1 MDAKAFTA
9 LLVGI
14 ITALIALI
22 GYWNTHYLQ
31 RRDRRALMY
40 AEAVAAMRTYEQAPY
55 LVRRRADSS
64 GATRAAIAAQL
75 IDANTRVS
83 YNEKLLLMD
92 SMPVGTAFGLLLEV
106 TRAQLSRYRDE
117 AWRTAV
123 MAHDEEV
130 PQSTLQYSYDNEA
143 EWGLC
148 IVAMQRELKLWGWA
162 GRRDTLRECADLVG
176 ARARQLKS

>member
-1 MDAKAFTA
+1 MDAKAFTV

-64 GATRAAIAAQL
+64 GTTRAAIAAQL

-83 YNEKLLLMD
+83 YNQKLLLMD
-92 SMPVGTAFGLLLEV
+92 SLPVGTAYGLLLKV
-106 TRAQLSRYRDE
+106 TQARLSRYRDE
-117 AWRTAV
+117 AWMTAV
-123 MAHDEEV
+123 MASDEEV
-130 PQSTLQYSYDNEA
+130 PQSTLQYPYDNEA
-143 EWGLC
+143 EWDLC
-148 IVAMQRELKLWGWA
+148 ILAMQRELKLWDRA
-162 GRRDTLRECADLVG
+162 GQRDTLRECASLIGV
-176 ARARQLKS
+176 RARN